1 MSERKLSNGEIS
13 AFCLGLS
20 LLIHSGVGVGDGLAL
35 LADEETDPDQHKL
48 LSELADKADN
58 GVSLADA
65 VKESGKFPDY
75 VCGLL
80 NVGEQSGRTEEALS
94 ALSRYYEDRAK
105 LDHQVQAA
113 LLYPSILLIIMLAV
127 IAVLLI
133 KVLPVFNEVYSYL
146 GASLT
151 GIAGG
156 LLALGQALDAAMP
169 VLCVILGVLVL
180 FLILFAA
187 VPSFREKLTS
197 LWRRKMGDRGVS
209 KKINTACFAQSL
221 SMGLSSGLPLEEAL
235 SLAGSLLDG
244 VPAAKARCDDCK
256 ARLESGESLSAAM
269 KASGA
274 LPSAEC
280 RILELGLKSG
290 TGDSAMEQIARR
302 LSEESDI
309 ALEESVARDE
319 PALVMV
325 TSVLV
330 GVILLAVM
338 LPLMNIMT
346 AIG

>member
-105 LDHQVQAA
+105 LDHQVKAA

-290 TGDSAMEQIARR
+290 TGDSAMVQIARR

-309 ALEESVARDE
+309 ALEESVARVE

>member
-1 MSERKLSNGEIS
+1 MAKGLLSNGEIS

-35 LADEETDPDQHKL
+35 LAEEENDAGQREL
-48 LSELADKADN
+48 LTQLANSADN
-58 GVSLADA
+58 GVSLAEA
-65 VKESGKFPDY
+65 VKETGRFPDY

-80 NVGEQSGRTEEALS
+80 DVGEQSGRTEEALT
-94 ALSRYYEDRAK
+94 ALARYYEDRAR
-105 LDHQVQAA
+105 LDHQIKAA

-146 GASLT
+146 GTSLT

-156 LLALGQALDAAMP
+156 LLSLGQALDAAMP
-169 VLCVILGVLVL
+169 VLCVILGAVVLLLV
-180 FLILFAA
+180 LFAA
-187 VPSFREKLTS
+187 VPAFREKLTGF
-197 LWRRKMGDRGVS
+197 WRRKMGDKGVS
-209 KKINTACFAQSL
+209 RKINTACFAQSL
-221 SMGLSSGLPLEEAL
+221 SMGLSSGLPIEEAL
-235 SLAGSLLDG
+235 SLAGSLLEN

-256 ARLESGESLSAAM
+256 TRINNGESLSAAM

-280 RILELGLKSG
+280 RILELGMRSG
-290 TGDSAMEQIARR
+290 TGDTAMEQIARR

-309 ALEESVARDE
+309 ALEESVARVE

-330 GVILLAVM
+330 GIILLAVM

>member
-1 MSERKLSNGEIS
+1 MADRILSNNEIS

-35 LADEETDPDQHKL
+35 LAEEEPEGDHKKL
-48 LSELADKADN
+48 LTELADSADN
-58 GVSLADA
+58 GVSLAEA
-65 VKESGKFPDY
+65 VRASKRFPDY

-80 NVGEQSGRTEEALS
+80 DVGEKSGRTEEALS
-94 ALSRYYEDRAK
+94 ALARYYEDRAR
-105 LDHQVQAA
+105 LDHQVKAA

-133 KVLPVFNEVYSYL
+133 KVLPVFNDVYSYL

-156 LLALGQALDAAMP
+156 LLAFGRALDKAMP
-169 VLCVILGVLVL
+169 FLCVILGLVVVFLVL
-180 FLILFAA
+180 FSA
-187 VPSFREKLTS
+187 VPAFREKMTAA
-197 LWRRKMGDRGVS
+197 WRKKMGDRGVS
-209 KKINTACFAQSL
+209 RKINTACFAQSL
-221 SMGLSSGLPLEEAL
+221 SMGLSSGLPIEEAL

-244 VPAAKARCDDCK
+244 VPAAKQRCDDCK
-256 ARLESGESLSAAM
+256 KRIESGESLSATM

-309 ALEESVARDE
+309 ALEESVARVE

-330 GVILLAVM
+330 GIILLAVM

>member
-105 LDHQVQAA
+105 LDHQVKAA

-244 VPAAKARCDDCK
+244 IPAAKARCDDCK

-309 ALEESVARDE
+309 ALEESVARVE

>member
-1 MSERKLSNGEIS
+1 MAVRVLTNNEIS
-13 AFCLGLS
+13 GFCLGLS

-35 LADEETDPDQHKL
+35 LAEEEPEGEHKKL
-48 LSELADKADN
+48 LTELADSADS
-58 GVSLADA
+58 GISLAEA
-65 VKESGKFPDY
+65 VRASGRFPDY

-80 NVGEQSGRTEEALS
+80 EVGEKSGRTEEALS
-94 ALSRYYEDRAK
+94 ALARYYEDRAR
-105 LDHQVQAA
+105 LDHQVKTA

-127 IAVLLI
+127 IVVLLI

-156 LLALGQALDAAMP
+156 LLALGRALDKAMP
-169 VLCVILGVLVL
+169 VLCVILGLIVVFLVL
-180 FLILFAA
+180 FSA
-187 VPSFREKLTS
+187 VSSFRERITAT
-197 LWRRKMGDRGVS
+197 WRKKMGDKGVS
-209 KKINTACFAQSL
+209 RKINTACFAQSL
-221 SMGLSSGLPLEEAL
+221 SMGLSSGLPIEEAL

-244 VPAAKARCDDCK
+244 VPAAKKRCEDCK
-256 ARLESGESLSAAM
+256 KRIENGESLSAAM

-280 RILELGLKSG
+280 RILELGLRSG

-309 ALEESVARDE
+309 SLEESVARVE

-330 GVILLAVM
+330 GIILLAVM

-346 AIG
+346 TIG

>member
-105 LDHQVQAA
+105 LDHQVKAA

-309 ALEESVARDE
+309 ALEESVARVE

>member
-1 MSERKLSNGEIS
+1 MADRILSNNEIS

-35 LADEETDPDQHKL
+35 LAEEEPEGDHKKL
-48 LSELADKADN
+48 LTELADSADN
-58 GVSLADA
+58 GVSLAEA
-65 VKESGKFPDY
+65 VRASKRFPDY

-80 NVGEQSGRTEEALS
+80 DVGEKSGRTEEALS
-94 ALSRYYEDRAK
+94 ALARYYEDRAR
-105 LDHQVQAA
+105 LDHQVKAA

-133 KVLPVFNEVYSYL
+133 KVLPVFNDVYSYL

-156 LLALGQALDAAMP
+156 LLAFGRALDKAMP
-169 VLCVILGVLVL
+169 FLCVILGLVVVFLVL
-180 FLILFAA
+180 FSA
-187 VPSFREKLTS
+187 VPGFREKMTAA
-197 LWRRKMGDRGVS
+197 WRKKMGDRGVS
-209 KKINTACFAQSL
+209 RKINTACFAQSL
-221 SMGLSSGLPLEEAL
+221 SMGLSSGLPIEEAL

-244 VPAAKARCDDCK
+244 VPAAKQRCDDCK
-256 ARLESGESLSAAM
+256 KRIESGESLSAAM

-309 ALEESVARDE
+309 ALEESVARVE

-330 GVILLAVM
+330 GIILLAVM

>member
-1 MSERKLSNGEIS
+1 MADRILSNNEIS

-35 LADEETDPDQHKL
+35 LAEEEPEGDHKKL
-48 LSELADKADN
+48 LTELADSADN
-58 GVSLADA
+58 GVSLAEA
-65 VKESGKFPDY
+65 VRASKRFPDY

-80 NVGEQSGRTEEALS
+80 DVGEKSGRTEEALS
-94 ALSRYYEDRAK
+94 ALARYYEDRAR
-105 LDHQVQAA
+105 LDHQVKAA

-133 KVLPVFNEVYSYL
+133 KVLPVFNDVYSYL

-156 LLALGQALDAAMP
+156 LLAFGRALDKAMP
-169 VLCVILGVLVL
+169 FLCVILGLVVVFLVL
-180 FLILFAA
+180 FSA
-187 VPSFREKLTS
+187 VPAFREKMTAA
-197 LWRRKMGDRGVS
+197 WRKKMGDRGVS
-209 KKINTACFAQSL
+209 RKINTACFAQSL
-221 SMGLSSGLPLEEAL
+221 SMGLSSGLPIEEAL

-244 VPAAKARCDDCK
+244 VPAAKQRCDDCK
-256 ARLESGESLSAAM
+256 KRIESGESLSAAM

-309 ALEESVARDE
+309 ALEESVARVE

-330 GVILLAVM
+330 GIILLAVM

>member
-1 MSERKLSNGEIS
+1 MAVRVLTNNEIS
-13 AFCLGLS
+13 GFCLGLS

-35 LADEETDPDQHKL
+35 LAEEEPEGEHKKL
-48 LSELADKADN
+48 LIELADSADS
-58 GVSLADA
+58 GISLAEA
-65 VKESGKFPDY
+65 VRASGRFPDY

-80 NVGEQSGRTEEALS
+80 EVGEKSGRTEEALS
-94 ALSRYYEDRAK
+94 ALARYYEDRAR
-105 LDHQVQAA
+105 LDHQVKTA

-127 IAVLLI
+127 IVVLLI

-156 LLALGQALDAAMP
+156 LLALGRALDKAMP
-169 VLCVILGVLVL
+169 VLCVILGLIVVFLVL
-180 FLILFAA
+180 FSA
-187 VPSFREKLTS
+187 VSSFRERITAT
-197 LWRRKMGDRGVS
+197 WRKKMGDKGVS
-209 KKINTACFAQSL
+209 RKINTACFAQSL
-221 SMGLSSGLPLEEAL
+221 SMGLSSGLPIEEAL

-244 VPAAKARCDDCK
+244 VPAAKKRCEDCK
-256 ARLESGESLSAAM
+256 KRIENGESLSAAM

-280 RILELGLKSG
+280 RILELGLRSG

-309 ALEESVARDE
+309 SLEESVARVE

-330 GVILLAVM
+330 GIILLAVM

-346 AIG
+346 TIG

>member
-1 MSERKLSNGEIS
+1 MADRILSNNEIS
-13 AFCLGLS
+13 DFCMGLS

-35 LADEETDPDQHKL
+35 LAEEE
-48 LSELADKADN
+48 SDKAQRELYVELSKSADD
-58 GVSLADA
+58 GVSLAES
-65 VKESGKFPDY
+65 VKNTGKFPDY

-80 NVGEQSGRTEEALS
+80 EVGERSGRTEEALN
-94 ALSRYYEDRAK
+94 ALSRYYEDRAR
-105 LDHQVQAA
+105 LDHQIKSA

-156 LLALGQALDAAMP
+156 LLKFGQALDKAMP
-169 VLCVILGVLVL
+169 FLCVILGAVVLL
-180 FLILFAA
+180 LILFAA
-187 VPSFREKLTS
+187 VPSFRGKLTD
-197 LWRRKMGDRGVS
+197 LWRSRMGDRGVS

-221 SMGLSSGLPLEEAL
+221 SMGLSSGLPIEEAL
-235 SLAGSLLDG
+235 DLAGALLDG
-244 VPAAKARCDDCK
+244 VPKAKKRCDDCK
-256 ARLESGESLSAAM
+256 QRIENGESLSAAL
-269 KASGA
+269 KASQS
-274 LPSAEC
+274 LPSPEC
-280 RILELGLKSG
+280 RILEIGMRSG

-302 LSEESDI
+302 LSEESDT
-309 ALEESVARDE
+309 ALEESVAKVE

-330 GVILLAVM
+330 GIILLAVM

>member
-1 MSERKLSNGEIS
+1 MANRMLSNGEIS

-35 LADEETDPDQHKL
+35 LAEEENDTEQKKL
-48 LSELADKADN
+48 LSELADSADN

-65 VKESGKFPDY
+65 VKQSGRFPDY

-80 NVGEQSGRTEEALS
+80 EVGEQSGRTEEALS
-94 ALSRYYEDRAK
+94 ALSRYYEDRAR
-105 LDHQVQAA
+105 LDHQVKAA
-113 LLYPSILLIIMLAV
+113 LLYPSILLIIMLAI

-156 LLALGQALDAAMP
+156 LLSLGRALDAAMP
-169 VLCVILGVLVL
+169 FLCVILGLTVVFLVL
-180 FLILFAA
+180 FSA
-187 VPSFREKLTS
+187 VPSFREKMTS
-197 LWRRKMGDRGVS
+197 AWRRKMGDKGVS

-221 SMGLSSGLPLEEAL
+221 SMGLSSGLPIEEAL
-235 SLAGSLLDG
+235 SLAGSLLEG

-256 ARLESGESLSAAM
+256 TRIQSGESLSAAM
-269 KASGA
+269 KASGV
-274 LPSAEC
+274 LPRAEC
-280 RILELGLKSG
+280 RILELGLRSG
-290 TGDSAMEQIARR
+290 TGDTAMEQIARR

-309 ALEESVARDE
+309 ALEESVARVE